1 MIKDVDSIV
10 ASRVVYERQKSLEIY
25 IRAPLVVVA
34 TFACLFRPSLLF
46 HPPPQT
52 SGHRKKNEKRFRV

>member
-34 TFACLFRPSLLF
+34 TFVVAAI
-46 HPPPQT
+46 T
-52 SGHRKKNEKRFRV
+52 YVI